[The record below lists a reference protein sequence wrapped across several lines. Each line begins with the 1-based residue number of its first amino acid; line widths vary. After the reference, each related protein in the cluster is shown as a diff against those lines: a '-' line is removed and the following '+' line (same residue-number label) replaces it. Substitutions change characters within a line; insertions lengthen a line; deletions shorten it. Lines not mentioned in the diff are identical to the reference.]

1 MQSAQIQDVGPAKF
15 TAQRDRLLRR
25 GLAAGTRT
33 RHASRMRIL
42 FIDGWYGP
50 DPGDWQEL
58 WLRDLPDAARVGQDD
73 WERPD
78 RDAWVSRMDE
88 AIGECTEPPL
98 LIGHSL
104 GCVALAHWAAVGG
117 GHPVRGA
124 MLAAPADVE
133 AHDEP
138 ALRSFAPIPRT
149 PFPFPA
155 VVVASRTDP
164 WMTPQR
170 AREFADAWRASFV
183 DGGEIG
189 HLTVPEYG
197 PWPAG
202 RQILAELA
210 GRTGAGRSTAGRS
223 WL

>member
-1 MQSAQIQDVGPAKF
+1 V
-15 TAQRDRLLRR
+15 
-25 GLAAGTRT
+25 
-33 RHASRMRIL
+33 RIL

-73 WERPD
+73 WDRPD
-78 RDAWVSRMDE
+78 RDAWVSRLDA
-88 AIGECTEPPL
+88 AIAECTEPPL

-104 GCVALAHWAAVGG
+104 GCIALAHWAQAA

-133 AHDEP
+133 THDEP

-149 PFPFPA
+149 PFPFRA
-155 VVVASRTDP
+155 TVVASRTDP
-164 WMTPQR
+164 WMTLQR
-170 AREFADAWRASFV
+170 ARELASAWGARFV
-183 DGGEIG
+183 DGGDIG
-189 HLTVPEYG
+189 HLTAPRHG

-202 RQILAELA
+202 RQILAKLA
-210 GRTGAGRSTAGRS
+210 GTTPGPVSPPAGTPPRRSGRPGS
-223 WL
+223 PPAR